1 MKAKLRTIGVLAKE
15 AGVSVETIRY
25 YQRRGLIVTPER
37 IDGRYRHYPDEI
49 LAQVSYILIAKSLG
63 MSLKDIEKLRSQII
77 TRPAF
82 CASVKETV
90 SDKLKSIDQ
99 EIEALQS
106 LKLSLQSFQTRCK
119 RRAPTDCPLFEELTK
134 LGLAVTAA
142 TQ

>member
-1 MKAKLRTIGVLAKE
+1 MKAKLRTIGILAKE
-15 AGVSVETIRY
+15 VGVSVETIRY

-37 IDGRYRHYPDEI
+37 IDGRYRHYSDEI
-49 LAQVSYILIAKSLG
+49 LAQVRYILIAKSLG

-90 SDKLKSIDQ
+90 SEKLTAIDK

-106 LKLSLQSFQTRCK
+106 LKLSLQSFQDRCK
-119 RRAPTDCPLFEELTK
+119 RRDPTDCPLFEELTK

-142 TQ
+142 KQ